1 MLRRRTADL
10 CYDGAPSL
18 SGRYVRTFMET
29 SVQQTLGKMLLLETY
44 LLSFVRMLR
53 PYYVERRNWT

>member
-1 MLRRRTADL
+1 
-10 CYDGAPSL
+10 
-18 SGRYVRTFMET
+18 MET

-44 LLSFVRMLR
+44 LLSFIRMLR